1 MGYSPWGHK
10 ESDMTERLTL
20 SLTPQL
26 WDVCHPYPRIEYI
39 WASENGFNT
48 PDSESLQA
56 SRRRRCQ
63 EAFLSLASPFIALP
77 CPYTTPTPLS
87 YSQQTTGASPLTQRQ
102 HSTELDLP
110 SLSLLLTSYLSTV
123 KPWAN
128 YQHLCSPSGSSC
140 FLIIFPLLLLWL
152 YCYNYYRY
160 SVEK

>member
-1 MGYSPWGHK
+1 MCLQCGRLEFEPWVRKISQGKEWQSTPVFWPGESHRQRSLVGYSPWGRK
-10 ESDMTERLTL
+10 ESDMTEQLTL

-26 WDVCHPYPRIEYI
+26 WDVCRPYPRIEYI

-63 EAFLSLASPFIALP
+63 EAFLSLASPFTALP

-102 HSTELDLP
+102 HSTYWICPP
-110 SLSLLLTSYLSTV
+110 SL
-123 KPWAN
+123 
-128 YQHLCSPSGSSC
+128 CC
-140 FLIIFPLLLLWL
+140 
-152 YCYNYYRY
+152 
-160 SVEK
+160 